1 MANDIIHLSMC
12 LLVIQIFSLVKYPFK
27 NLPILQLV
35 YLFIIISQKFLMYSR
50 YKSSDMSYIFTFL
63 MISLE
68 AQRFSILM
76 KSVYQFFSFIACAF
90 GIISKKSLPNPTMF

>member
-35 YLFIIISQKFLMYSR
+35 YLFIISQKFLMYSR

-90 GIISKKSLPNPTMF
+90 GIISKKSLPNPAMF